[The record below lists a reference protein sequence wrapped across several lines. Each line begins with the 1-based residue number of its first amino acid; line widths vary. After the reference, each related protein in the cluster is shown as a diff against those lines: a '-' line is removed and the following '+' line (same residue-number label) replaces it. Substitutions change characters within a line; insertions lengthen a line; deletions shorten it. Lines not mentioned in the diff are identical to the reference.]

1 MLTNQVN
8 SKLHFYTGARRV
20 HQHATGSSYNGK
32 TRSRPT
38 DLVLEYG
45 HIGLKKDRKELELSL
60 ISDCYSLE
68 GNEALGK
75 NKFPNFH

>member
-8 SKLHFYTGARRV
+8 SKLDFYRKARGV

-32 TRSRPT
+32 TRSQPT

-45 HIGLKKDRKELELSL
+45 HIGLKKDRKEPELSP

-68 GNEALGK
+68 GHEALGK